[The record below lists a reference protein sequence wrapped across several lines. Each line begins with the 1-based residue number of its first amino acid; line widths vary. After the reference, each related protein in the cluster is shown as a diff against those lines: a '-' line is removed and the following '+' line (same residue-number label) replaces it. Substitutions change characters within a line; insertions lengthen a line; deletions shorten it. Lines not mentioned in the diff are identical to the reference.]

1 MALPVT
7 TPLPAAD
14 RIAGLLL
21 HLEQAFAPTLT
32 LTTLAVRKGSGVE
45 AYVIVHLEDGSR
57 HWLDAGDAK
66 VMARCLR
73 DDAVPAANGA
83 GLFSNTVAAEQAEAW
98 GASLEA
104 AADAADRQASAI
116 LLGMGAGRGVT
127 PARDFG
133 AR

>member
-1 MALPVT
+1 MALPVH

-21 HLEQAFAPTLT
+21 HLEQAFAPALT
-32 LTTLAVRKGSGVE
+32 LTTLAVRQGSGAA
-45 AYVIVHLEDGSR
+45 AYVVLHLDDGSR
-57 HWLDAGDAK
+57 HWLDAGDAR

-73 DDAVPAANGA
+73 DDHGEAEGQPAAWA
-83 GLFSNTVAAEQAEAW
+83 
-98 GASLEA
+98 ASLED

-116 LLGMGAGRGVT
+116 LLGLGLGGGVT
-127 PARDFG
+127 PARTFGG

>member
-1 MALPVT
+1 MLQPIT

-21 HLEQAFAPTLT
+21 HLEQAFAPSLT
-32 LTTLAVRKGSGVE
+32 LTTLAVKRGAGAE
-45 AYVIVHLEDGSR
+45 AYVVVHLDDGSR
-57 HWLDAGDAK
+57 HWLDAGDAR

-73 DDAVPAANGA
+73 DDHGEAEGQPALWA
-83 GLFSNTVAAEQAEAW
+83 G
-98 GASLEA
+98 SLED

-116 LLGMGAGRGVT
+116 LLGMGLGGGVSQ
-127 PARDFG
+127 PRDFG

>member
-1 MALPVT
+1 MAFHAVS
-7 TPLPAAD
+7 PLPAAD

-32 LTTLAVRKGSGVE
+32 LTTLAVKKGARAE
-45 AYVIVHLEDGSR
+45 AYVVVHLDDGSR
-57 HWLDAGDAK
+57 HWLDAGDAR

-73 DDAVPAANGA
+73 DDNGEAEGQAAFWAV
-83 GLFSNTVAAEQAEAW
+83 
-98 GASLEA
+98 SLDE
-104 AADAADRQASAI
+104 AADAADRQATAI
-116 LLGMGAGRGVT
+116 LMGMGLGGGVT